1 MQYVA
6 SCAQVYRDESN
17 SPRYRGVFMGVTA
30 SATPC
35 YTHTAKMCSQFALWG
50 YNPQK
55 SKQTGVR
62 THANT

>member
-1 MQYVA
+1 MQYVVN
-6 SCAQVYRDESN
+6 CALG
-17 SPRYRGVFMGVTA
+17 YRGESLLPLLGLFIQGVTA

-35 YTHTAKMCSQFALWG
+35 HTQQPKMCSQFALWG
-50 YNPQK
+50 CKPQK

>member
-6 SCAQVYRDESN
+6 SCALVYRDESI
-17 SPRYRGVFMGVTA
+17 SPRYRGVFIGVTA

-35 YTHTAKMCSQFALWG
+35 YTHNVKMCSQFALLG
-50 YNPQK
+50 YKPQK
-55 SKQTGVR
+55 SSKTGVR